1 MNVIFGNLKVFEVR
15 FRPRPIRVALVSE
28 HCVGL
33 PIVLEADHVVGEPVV
48 ELWLQEF
55 NVVPAQES
63 IIQHFKIDEKIVLA
77 YEWAECKHAI
87 IYKSRSKW
95 LF

>member
-1 MNVIFGNLKVFEVR
+1 M
-15 FRPRPIRVALVSE
+15 
-28 HCVGL
+28 
-33 PIVLEADHVVGEPVV
+33 LEADHVVGEPVV

-55 NVVPAQES
+55 TVVPVEES

-77 YEWAECKHAI
+77 YEWAECKHGHH
-87 IYKSRSKW
+87 YKSRSKW